1 MVLEGEVIPG
11 ITSLTNFTPIIVL
24 GIVLGLYE
32 LILIHRDES
41 FRGSHWFGHGLHSV
55 LFMFVALFFVFNTE
69 YFLNITGL
77 GEKGWPLISNPWIVR
92 VIIGLILNIKM
103 HATSAVIK
111 GGLRGSM
118 TGGMAEHWTHTTIV
132 SVLVILS
139 PLYWPIIA
147 NFLPEW
153 AGGSVVSE

>member
-1 MVLEGEVIPG
+1 MVLEGAIPG
-11 ITSLTNFTPIIVL
+11 VDALSNFVPIIAL
-24 GIVLGLYE
+24 GLILGLYE
-32 LILIHRDES
+32 LILIHRDEN
-41 FRGSHWFGHGLHSV
+41 FRGSHWLGHGLHSV
-55 LFMFVALFFVFNTE
+55 VFMWVALFFIFNTD

-77 GEKGWPLISNPWIVR
+77 ATSGFPLISNPWVVR

-132 SVLVILS
+132 SALVILA
-139 PLYWPIIA
+139 PLYWPIVSM
-147 NFLPEW
+147 FLPEW
-153 AGGSVVSE
+153 AGGPVPA

>member
-1 MVLEGEVIPG
+1 MALEEWVISG
-11 ITSLTNFTPIIVL
+11 ITTLSNFTPIIAL
-24 GIVLGLYE
+24 GIILGLYE
-32 LILIHRDES
+32 LVLIHRDEN

-55 LFMFVALFFVFNTE
+55 FFMLIALFFVFNTE

-77 GEKGWPLISNPWIVR
+77 ADKGWPLISNPWVVR
-92 VIIGLILNIKM
+92 IIIGIILNIKM

-132 SVLVILS
+132 SALVILS
-139 PLYWPIIA
+139 PLYWPLIV
-147 NFLPEW
+147 NFLPAW
-153 AGGSVVSE
+153 AGGSVVAE